1 MHLVLS
7 RAPRLTRVVG
17 IVTTAALTAALISL
31 TPTAQ
36 GAPRPKPA
44 DTPAARVHWE
54 NGKAL
59 TGTSSQAPGQ
69 VVKAYLERTG
79 SSKATAD
86 SLATTGPA
94 WTTRGVTHVRMTQSV
109 AGLRVYNSEAKASL
123 DKNGRLIDLVEN
135 VVKASAPLAATTS
148 SDDAL
153 RTAVASLY
161 PGRKVSTS
169 GSSKVGNTTTYARQG
184 FSSAPTVEQVAIPTQ
199 GGGLEVAYAVTT
211 WTADTNQLNE
221 TLVSGDGV
229 VVSNELRSADD
240 AYNVFPEDP
249 DKTSQT
255 LVTNPADAT
264 ASPLGWLT
272 GSQLSRNISG
282 NNAHAYLDIDN
293 NDQADPGG
301 APVTNGVFGAIF
313 DPTTQPSAG
322 ANTEV
327 AVQNLFYLNNLIHD
341 TLYRAGFT
349 EAAGNFQQDNL
360 GRGGKDSDPVQAE
373 AQDGGGTDNANFAT
387 PTDGQD
393 PRMQM
398 YLWVPFGTFEV
409 VVHTPAAIAGSYQ
422 ASGAAFG
429 GTLDPTGVTADVV
442 LANDGTGTTS
452 DACEN
457 LTGVPA
463 GALVLADRGTCT
475 FVTKASNAQSAGASG
490 LIVANN
496 VDTQPFTMGGA
507 DPTITIPAVM
517 ISQADGATLK
527 TGIAAGENATIH
539 VTDPPPPMHDGDLDS
554 DIVWHEYGH
563 GLTWR
568 MIGRMSGPMSG
579 AIGEGMSDVLAVI
592 ANDDP
597 IVAEYSASDPAGLRT
612 HSYEGYNRTY
622 GDIVG
627 TEVHD
632 DGEVYGAIGWD
643 LWKQYRDGGLGRSAV
658 LADLVDGMNYTPPAP
673 TFEQMRDGI
682 LAGLTATGHDDR
694 ACMVWNSF
702 AEYGVGVGALGKAV
716 GKKVVVTESFTKPAS
731 CP

>member
-1 MHLVLS
+1 
-7 RAPRLTRVVG
+7 
-17 IVTTAALTAALISL
+17 
-31 TPTAQ
+31 
-36 GAPRPKPA
+36 
-44 DTPAARVHWE
+44 VHWAD
-54 NGKAL
+54 GKAL
-59 TGTSSQAPGQ
+59 TGKSSQAPGQ
-69 VVKAYLERTG
+69 VVRDYLQGTG

-86 SLATTGPA
+86 SLRSTGPA
-94 WTTRGVTHVRMTQSV
+94 WMSRGVTHVRMAQYV
-109 AGLRVYNSEAKASL
+109 AGLRVYNAEAKASL
-123 DKNGRLIDLVEN
+123 DKSGRLISLIEN
-135 VVKASAPLAATTS
+135 VVTSSTPVAATVS
-148 SDDAL
+148 SADAL
-153 RTAVASLY
+153 RAAAASLY
-161 PGRKVSTS
+161 PGKSVSTAV
-169 GSSKVGNTTTYARQG
+169 SKTAGNTTTYSVQG
-184 FSSAPTVEQVAIPTQ
+184 FKSAPTVERVAIPTR
-199 GGGLEVAYAVTT
+199 GGGLEADYAVTT
-211 WTADTNQLNE
+211 WTAGTNRLNE
-221 TLVSGDGV
+221 TLVSGDGAI
-229 VVSNELRSADD
+229 VSNELRTADD

-249 DKTSQT
+249 SKSSQT

-272 GSQLSRNISG
+272 GSQKTRNISG
-282 NNAHAYLDIDN
+282 NNAHAYLDTDN
-293 NDQADPGG
+293 NDKPDPGG
-301 APVTNGVFGAIF
+301 AAVTNGVFGAVF

-360 GRGGKDSDPVQAE
+360 GKGGKDSDPVQAE

-398 YLWVPFGTFEV
+398 YLWVPYGTFEV

-422 ASGAAFG
+422 ASGAAWG

-442 LANDGTGTTS
+442 LADDGTGTTS
-452 DACEN
+452 DACET

-475 FVTKASNAQSAGASG
+475 FTTKAANAQSAGASG

-496 VDTQPFTMGGA
+496 VDTQPVTMGGS
-507 DPTITIPAVM
+507 DPSVTIPAVM

-527 TGIAAGENATIH
+527 TGIADGENATIH
-539 VTDPPPPMHDGDLDS
+539 LTDPPPPMHDGDLDS
-554 DIVWHEYGH
+554 DVVWHEYGH

-597 IVAEYSASDPAGLRT
+597 IVGEYSASSPAGIRT

-627 TEVHD
+627 AEVHL

-643 LWKQYRDGGLGRSAV
+643 LWKQYRERGLGRPAA

-682 LAGLTATGHDDR
+682 LAGLTASGHAER
-694 ACMVWNSF
+694 SCMVWNSF
-702 AEYGVGVGALGKAV
+702 AKYGVGVGAHGKAV
-716 GKKVVVTESFTKPAS
+716 GKKVVVTESFTKPAG
-731 CP
+731 CL

>member
-1 MHLVLS
+1 
-7 RAPRLTRVVG
+7 
-17 IVTTAALTAALISL
+17 
-31 TPTAQ
+31 
-36 GAPRPKPA
+36 
-44 DTPAARVHWE
+44 
-54 NGKAL
+54 
-59 TGTSSQAPGQ
+59 
-69 VVKAYLERTG
+69 
-79 SSKATAD
+79 
-86 SLATTGPA
+86 
-94 WTTRGVTHVRMTQSV
+94 
-109 AGLRVYNSEAKASL
+109 L
-123 DKNGRLIDLVEN
+123 DKSGRLIALVEN
-135 VVKASAPLAATTS
+135 VVKASAPLAATVS

-153 RTAVASLY
+153 RAAVASLY

-169 GSSKVGNTTTYARQG
+169 GSSKAGNTTTYDRQG
-184 FSSAPTVEQVAIPTQ
+184 FSSAPTVERVAIPTK
-199 GGGLEVAYAVTT
+199 GGGLEEAYAVTT
-211 WTADTNQLNE
+211 WTPETNQLNE
-221 TLVSGDGV
+221 TLVSGDGA
-229 VVSNELRSADD
+229 VVSSELRSADD
-240 AYNVFPEDP
+240 AYNIFPEDP
-249 DKTSQT
+249 AKTGQT

-282 NNAHAYLDIDN
+282 NNAHAYLDTDN
-293 NDQADPGG
+293 NDKADPGG
-301 APVTNGVFGAIF
+301 APITNGVFGAIF

-409 VVHTPAAIAGSYQ
+409 VVHTPAGIAGNYQ

-429 GTLDPTGVTADVV
+429 GTLDTLGVTADVV

-452 DACEN
+452 DACET
-457 LTGVPA
+457 LTGIPS
-463 GALVLADRGTCT
+463 GALVLADRGSCT
-475 FVTKASNAQSAGASG
+475 FTTKAAHAQSAGASG

-496 VDTQPFTMGGA
+496 DGTQPFTMGGTDA
-507 DPTITIPAVM
+507 SVTIPAVM

-554 DIVWHEYGH
+554 DVVWHEYGH

-597 IVAEYSASDPAGLRT
+597 IVGEYSGSDPAGIRT

-627 TEVHD
+627 AEVHD

-643 LWKQYRDGGLGRSAV
+643 LWKQYRDGGLGAQRRS
-658 LADLVDGMNYTPPAP
+658 P
-673 TFEQMRDGI
+673 TWS
-682 LAGLTATGHDDR
+682 TG
-694 ACMVWNSF
+694 
-702 AEYGVGVGALGKAV
+702 
-716 GKKVVVTESFTKPAS
+716 
-731 CP
+731 